1 MARRNDSGR
10 KTVSNADEWYQ
21 NLSGE
26 VIGDYVLREYVGQGK
41 IGYVYRASHN
51 QIEGVDRAVKL
62 IFDKL
67 PDGWKV
73 ELQKVMKL
81 ALVPGVVH
89 FHHLGTTHLT
99 QEATTHLCQ
108 YTVWDYIAPGE
119 NLANYLKRNQQVS
132 TSFLLAVVERVLHVL
147 VACKDN
153 GVARHGDLHPGN
165 ILIGNLSDS
174 SLDESLQKRAPI
186 YVSDFG
192 YGATGAAKTPK
203 DDFDGLRQII
213 NKVIKHID
221 YSTANTTDRRV
232 LESFRDI
239 IGKLLREQTRSER
252 QNALEILRVLR
263 TLKHKAQTLGAGEVV
278 EDGFPESIDHLRSEN
293 DVSSVGHFQVS
304 EMLGERWDWWRNLFV
319 PTVPARSKILSLDI
333 PTVVTGPRGCG
344 KTMLFR
350 RLSERL
356 IVECGP
362 VEGLDTLQHY
372 VALYVNANDYADAF
386 AHFPDCPSLDQ
397 EGLLCCY
404 ANLTILGELLA
415 VESAR
420 AGRFGRRA
428 SDQLLTYVGRLLSD
442 DDHTTL
448 LEGEDRLEHC
458 RALLERAKWLFPNNV
473 TREVLPG
480 LDEMRQFRW
489 LPAFMQQSRELCPWI
504 GDRAILLFVDD
515 FSTPRV
521 NSSMQRVL
529 NRLLLQRSSYYLS
542 KLATEA
548 SSSFVSE
555 ESSGKNLQDGDDY
568 QLVDIGEEAL
578 FLTDDER
585 LAFLAAVFERRLAL
599 DRRIPETGRTLD
611 GLLGTMPLSK
621 TEFARRLR
629 EAPSTSSVEGG
640 EPHLSGSQRRGRS
653 RARVMYYGAN
663 VFSDLWSGDT
673 RTMIQLITDV
683 VGQTSS
689 AGTFASTGDQSNLT
703 IPSDIQDRVFRNRG
717 GEWLESHSRNEPSS
731 PATINSALTA
741 LRQQDADYR
750 LAGQYGEHLKAVV
763 EAFVAAARHQLLG
776 PTYSIREGTSER
788 HVPRMA
794 FRIEVSDEFRIE
806 GLAREIYRDL
816 VRYGMFMR
824 DSRGKSVRGTFVPR
838 LYLRRLLLPYCAL
851 ALSKRDSVS
860 LSCDSFVQLL
870 LRPDQFRR
878 EFIAKGRR
886 VRVPEGQ
893 HSFPFVQEEV
903 DLAYD
908 DVPEAH

>member
-1 MARRNDSGR
+1 MPRRTASRPKSDARTPG
-10 KTVSNADEWYQ
+10 WYRS
-21 NLSGE
+21 LSGQA
-26 VIGDYVLREYVGQGK
+26 IGDYVLEEFVGQGK

-51 QIEGVDRAVKL
+51 TIDGVERAVKL
-62 IFDKL
+62 IFDQL
-67 PDGWKV
+67 PDGWTV

-89 FHHLGTTHLT
+89 FHHVDTTHLT
-99 QEATTHLCQ
+99 HNGTSRLCQ
-108 YTVWDYIAPGE
+108 YTVWDYIPPGE
-119 NLANYLKRNQQVS
+119 NLKEYLTRKRQVD

-165 ILIGNLSDS
+165 ILIGNSTDS
-174 SLDESLQKRAPI
+174 SLDESLQRRAPV

-192 YGATGAAKTPK
+192 YGASGAAKLPK

-213 NKVIKHID
+213 NKIIEHID
-221 YSTANTTDRRV
+221 YSSAHTTDRRI
-232 LESFRDI
+232 LQSFRDI
-239 IGKLLREQTRSER
+239 VGKFLRERTETER
-252 QNALEILRVLR
+252 QNPLDILRVLR
-263 TLKHKAQTLGAGEVV
+263 SLKLQAQTLGADEGGEGTVPEGV
-278 EDGFPESIDHLRSEN
+278 AYPASSDGI
-293 DVSSVGHFQVS
+293 SSVGHFQVS
-304 EMLGERWDWWRNLFV
+304 EMIGERWDWWRNLFV

-356 IVECGP
+356 VVECGP
-362 VEGLDTLQHY
+362 VEGLDSLQQY

-386 AHFPDCPSLDQ
+386 AHFPDSPSVAQQ
-397 EGLLCCY
+397 ELLCCY
-404 ANLTILGELLA
+404 ANLTVLGELLV

-420 AGRFGRRA
+420 AGRLEKQA
-428 SDQLLTYVGRLLSD
+428 SDRLLEYITGLLSNSLE
-442 DDHTTL
+442 TSL
-448 LEGEDRLEHC
+448 LEGEDRLERC
-458 RALLERAKWLFPNNV
+458 RAMLERAKWLFPGNV
-473 TREVLPG
+473 TSDALPG
-480 LDEMRQFRW
+480 FDEISQFRW
-489 LPAFMQQSRELCPWI
+489 LPDFMQRSRELCPWI
-504 GDRAILLFVDD
+504 GDRSILLFVDD

-521 NSSMQRVL
+521 SASMQRVL
-529 NRLLLQRSSYYLS
+529 NRLFLQRSPYYLA

-578 FLTDDER
+578 FLTDEER
-585 LAFLAAVFERRLAL
+585 LAFLAAVFKRRLAL
-599 DRRIPETGRTLD
+599 DRRIPGSAKTLV

-629 EAPSTSSVEGG
+629 ESPPTANVEGH
-640 EPHLSGSQRRGRS
+640 ESPVSASQRRGRS
-653 RARVMYYGAN
+653 RARVLYYGAN

-673 RTMIQLITDV
+673 RTMIQLVTDV
-683 VGQTSS
+683 VGQASS
-689 AGTFASTGDQSNLT
+689 DGTFSQNEAQANLS
-703 IPSDIQDRVFRNRG
+703 IPSEIQDRVFRNRG
-717 GEWLESHSRNEPSS
+717 GEWLDSHSRNEPSNPTS
-731 PATINSALTA
+731 VRKALTA
-741 LRQQDADYR
+741 LQEQDANYQ
-750 LAGQYGEHLKAVV
+750 LSGQYGEHLKAVV
-763 EAFVAAARHQLLG
+763 ESFVASARHQLLG
-776 PTYSIREGTSER
+776 PTYSIREGATER

-794 FRIEVSDEFRIE
+794 FRIEVADEFRID

-860 LSCDSFVQLL
+860 ISCEAFVRLL
-870 LRPDQFRR
+870 LHPDRFRK
-878 EFIAKGRR
+878 EFIGKGRR
-886 VRVPEGQ
+886 TQVPEEQ
-893 HSFPFVQEEV
+893 TSFPFVQEQV
-903 DLAYD
+903 DPAYD
-908 DVPEAH
+908 DLRERQ